1 MKWNVLFGTLVL
13 SLGLC
18 AHSFGFEL
26 LDRMLGVGGKGCD
39 PCSVKG
45 GCDPKC
51 GVDPKCGASQ
61 KSDPKCGASQKGDPK
76 CGASQKGDPK
86 CGASQKGDP
95 KCGASQKGDPK
106 CGASQKGD
114 PKCGA
119 SQKGDPKCGVDPKCG
134 ASQKGCGLGLGQR
147 HLLDGLFACN
157 RCDKCEGKGGDPKCG
172 ADPKCGVDPKCGAS
186 QKGDPKCG
194 DPKKGCGLGGSHRP
208 LLEALFGCG
217 NGNACGKGGKGCE
230 DPGCDDPCDGGKGG
244 KDKAKVSSDKD
255 APIPPAPV
263 VDPSAF
269 LNTRTVI
276 PASRI
281 VR

>member
-61 KSDPKCGASQKGDPK
+61 KS
-76 CGASQKGDPK
+76 
-86 CGASQKGDP
+86 
-95 KCGASQKGDPK
+95 
-106 CGASQKGD
+106 D